1 MTKQFRLWR
10 RAAALLGATALI
22 AGVVAIAPAA
32 SVAKAGVTKCANTRV
47 TITPEE
53 GHSFKIP
60 VKAITTEGGV
70 SCSAAYKIIAGA
82 LQGKPPTGWKTAVGS
97 FEVPEGLVPTL
108 LKNGSKKIKFGVQG
122 G

>member
-10 RAAALLGATALI
+10 RAATLAGATALV
-22 AGVVAIAPAA
+22 AGVAAIAPAA
-32 SVAKAGVTKCANTRV
+32 SMAQGGVTKCANTRV

-60 VKAITTEGGV
+60 IKAITTEGGV
-70 SCSAAYKIIAGA
+70 PCATAYKVIAGA
-82 LQGKPPTGWKTAVGS
+82 LEGKAPSGWKSAVGS
-97 FEVPEGLVPTL
+97 FEVPVGFVPTL
-108 LKNGSKKIKFGVQG
+108 LKSGSKKIKFGVQG